1 MTNLD
6 RGSMAHGKLH
16 VVLTLIDRWHMLPE
30 DRESVTGG
38 GESGVEIC
46 GKKEP

>member
-1 MTNLD
+1 MKNLD

-16 VVLTLIDRWHMLPE
+16 VVLTFIDRWHMPPE
-30 DRESVTGG
+30 DLESVIGG
-38 GESGVEIC
+38 GKSGVEIC

>member
-16 VVLTLIDRWHMLPE
+16 VVLTLIDRWHMLLE
-30 DRESVTGG
+30 DREGTTGG
-38 GESGVEIC
+38 EKSGVEIG